1 LAKIDPF
8 IFQNLFQDLTFL
20 AIFSSVHFSKFER
33 LGIYPILGIFFLICT
48 YFFIYVFTP
57 IDLAW
62 HLEFSLDRL
71 VHHVY
76 PSVLMLF
83 FMGIEGISSKTN

>member
-1 LAKIDPF
+1 LKIAVLEKFAILP
-8 IFQNLFQDLTFL
+8 FL
-20 AIFSSVHFSKFER
+20 AIFSAIYFSKFVR
-33 LGIYPILGIFFLICT
+33 LSIYPFLGIFFLVCT

-83 FMGIEGISSKTN
+83 FMGIDGIPSKNN